1 MHRIDIFIFIHES
14 GSNINNN
21 NNNRPNRKLNYKHLI
36 KYYNVVAKLA
46 ETFTVEVYRNTNLS
60 CLLLRTHLDRLRS
73 IATRVASSMVRV
85 QSACLLCTPV
95 ALQKRLNRLSCR
107 LGADLRGRKEPCVR
121 WGSAHWRHLRI
132 RSISGA
138 AMLSHAK
145 LLWPF
150 AIILLSIDVVCI

>member
-14 GSNINNN
+14 GSNINNNN

-46 ETFTVEVYRNTNLS
+46 ETFTLEVYRNINLS
-60 CLLLRTHLDRLRS
+60 CLLLRTHLDRFRS

-107 LGADLRGRKEPCVR
+107 WGQTCVDAKNHVLDGGVHIGAICEYDRSRARRCYLMPNYFG
-121 WGSAHWRHLRI
+121 HL
-132 RSISGA
+132 
-138 AMLSHAK
+138 L
-145 LLWPF
+145 
-150 AIILLSIDVVCI
+150 